1 MSKVIDFIEEVN
13 SISCF
18 VCGEHFKNEVAKNDH
33 LRNSHSIAIEVRC
46 FKCSMFFNFN
56 SEASVINHL
65 NSHNHLG
72 PQVKEI
78 ENHEIEPEPIP
89 EYEPVSENVIDITE
103 DLQSEEIQNIMFEP
117 QSTSETL
124 ETNPKSFDIPIDEDE
139 IEDKESIQAQ
149 MEDILNWKFP
159 CDYCVKVLSTKSSLN
174 HHMVT
179 NHRVES
185 EFKCSNCGKCFGSN
199 SILKQHFAHV
209 HEKQRNYKCSQ
220 CEKSYTS
227 NYKLKAHFEFVHEQ
241 IRRYSCEFC
250 NKAYSTNK
258 QLSIHVTCVHRKE
271 RNFKCDKCDLSFGA
285 KHNLTRHTKN
295 VHDD

>member
-1 MSKVIDFIEEVN
+1 MANENESTIKTTD
-13 SISCF
+13 CF
-18 VCGEHFKNEVAKNDH
+18 VCGEHLKSEAAKH
-33 LRNSHSIAIEVRC
+33 EHMRNIHSIAIEVRC

-72 PQVKEI
+72 LQVREI
-78 ENHEIEPEPIP
+78 ENHEIEPVP
-89 EYEPVSENVIDITE
+89 EHEPVSENVIDITE
-103 DLQSEEIQNIMFEP
+103 EPESEEIQNTIFEI
-117 QSTSETL
+117 QSTSEVV
-124 ETNPKSFDIPIDEDE
+124 ETNPNSFDIHMNEQDKVDEKPS
-139 IEDKESIQAQ
+139 IEEQ

-159 CDYCVKVLSTKSSLN
+159 CDYCVKVLSTKSSLI

-209 HEKQRNYKCSQ
+209 HEKQRNYVCSL

-227 NYKLKAHFEFVHEQ
+227 GYKLKHHFEFVHEQ

-250 NKAYSTNK
+250 HKAYSTNK

-271 RNFKCDKCDLSFGA
+271 RNFKCDQCDLSFGA
-285 KHNLTRHTKN
+285 KHNLTRHTKT

>member
-1 MSKVIDFIEEVN
+1 MSKVIDFIEDVN

-18 VCGEHFKNEVAKNDH
+18 VCGEHFKSEMAKNEH
-33 LRNSHSIAIEVRC
+33 MRNFHSITIEVRC

-56 SEASVINHL
+56 SEASVIKHL
-65 NSHNHLG
+65 NSHNHLS
-72 PQVKEI
+72 PQVKES
-78 ENHEIEPEPIP
+78 ENHEIELVPEH
-89 EYEPVSENVIDITE
+89 EPVLENVIDISE
-103 DLQSEEIQNIMFEP
+103 DLQSEEIQNEMFEAK
-117 QSTSETL
+117 STSEIV
-124 ETNPKSFDIPIDEDE
+124 ETNQNSVDFQNEIDEKPS
-139 IEDKESIQAQ
+139 IEEQ

-220 CEKSYTS
+220 CDKSYTS
-227 NYKLKAHFEFVHEQ
+227 NYKLKHHFEFVHEQ

-250 NKAYSTNK
+250 HKAYSTNK

-271 RNFKCDKCDLSFGA
+271 RNFKCDQCDLAFGA

-295 VHDD
+295 VHGD